1 VIDVYNVTN
10 GMWRT
15 LTLSES
21 RGGLTSTSLNDLI
34 FFAGGEVSIG
44 CQTASQVIDV
54 FNVTNENHWT
64 FNLSVSGCYPSSTTS
79 QDLVLIGGGG
89 NNGISFEIVDVYN
102 VTSNIWFTLNLSQ
115 SRFQLAST
123 SCGNQIFFGG
133 GSNWTHTLD
142 IVDIFAIVSISIP
155 ISQSIPIT
163 FNSSL
168 TPFTNVTIGKHS
180 FLLFMMLNVLM
191 RD

>member
-1 VIDVYNVTN
+1 VTN
-10 GMWRT
+10 G
-15 LTLSES
+15 
-21 RGGLTSTSLNDLI
+21 
-34 FFAGGEVSIG
+34 
-44 CQTASQVIDV
+44 
-54 FNVTNENHWT
+54 NHWT
-64 FNLSVSGCYPSSTTS
+64 FNLSVSGCYPASTTS

-115 SRFQLAST
+115 SRFLLAST

-133 GSNWTHTLD
+133 GSNGTHTLD
-142 IVDIFAIVSISIP
+142 IVDIFSIVSISNP

-168 TPFTNVTIGKHS
+168 TPSINVTIGKHS
-180 FLLFMMLNVLM
+180 FLL
-191 RD
+191 